1 MPTKKEREYYRMGY
15 TDGYNHSMRGMRMQP
30 DRDYERRT
38 IPAMI
43 GLGMETE
50 YAFRESQPKR
60 RRRPQKPKRKR
71 TLTAWQKFVKTNS
84 KKKEFRL
91 RGGKV
96 NLKKLGVAYRKKT
109 GKRKGKK

>member
-1 MPTKKEREYYRMGY
+1 MPRREFTGIGRYSKGFANGY
-15 TDGYNHSMRGMRMQP
+15 DEGYEDGYSDALFQVERQKGRRRMEARP
-30 DRDYERRT
+30 T
-38 IPAMI
+38 
-43 GLGMETE
+43 
-50 YAFRESQPKR
+50 R
-60 RRRPQKPKRKR
+60 RRRPQKPKKKR

-96 NLKKLGVAYRKKT
+96 NLKKLGIAYRKKT

>member
-1 MPTKKEREYYRMGY
+1 MPTKREREYYQMGFH
-15 TDGYNHSMRGMRMQP
+15 DGMRSAQQRP
-30 DRDYERRT
+30 RVGYD
-38 IPAMI
+38 PNV
-43 GLGMETE
+43 METE
-50 YAFRESQPKR
+50 YYQSPYGEIRPTK
-60 RRRPQKPKRKR
+60 RRRPQKPKKKR
-71 TLTAWQKFVKTNS
+71 TTLSAWQKFVRTNS

>member
-1 MPTKKEREYYRMGY
+1 MPTKREREYYRMGFQ
-15 TDGYNHSMRGMRMQP
+15 DGKRSGSRFDSGIAEQMMG
-30 DRDYERRT
+30 EREWF
-38 IPAMI
+38 
-43 GLGMETE
+43 L
-50 YAFRESQPKR
+50 ESLEKPKR
-60 RRRPQKPKRKR
+60 RRRPQKPKKKR

>member
-1 MPTKKEREYYRMGY
+1 MPAGI
-15 TDGYNHSMRGMRMQP
+15 
-30 DRDYERRT
+30 DYEQRRL
-38 IPAMI
+38 IKDAFDEGYEI
-43 GLGMETE
+43 GFRAGQRSL
-50 YAFRESQPKR
+50 YAGGPYMGEEPLSRPTR
-60 RRRPQKPKRKR
+60 RRRPQKPKKKR

>member
-1 MPTKKEREYYRMGY
+1 MPTKREREYYAMGY
-15 TDGYNHSMRGMRMQP
+15 RDGIKHTGASMFEQSMLTEIGQLQRDPVRGGF
-30 DRDYERRT
+30 DFNLLE
-38 IPAMI
+38 
-43 GLGMETE
+43 G
-50 YAFRESQPKR
+50 SPKR
-60 RRRPQKPKRKR
+60 RRRPQKPKKKR
-71 TLTAWQKFVKTNS
+71 TLTAWQKFVRTNS

>member
-1 MPTKKEREYYRMGY
+1 MPTKREREYYQMGFH
-15 TDGYNHSMRGMRMQP
+15 DGMRSAQQRP
-30 DRDYERRT
+30 RVGYDPNV
-38 IPAMI
+38 IPAMV

-60 RRRPQKPKRKR
+60 RRRPQKPKKKR

>member
-1 MPTKKEREYYRMGY
+1 MPTQYDRGYDDGFNDGFDEAMFKIEQDRAIREGRSSERG
-15 TDGYNHSMRGMRMQP
+15 
-30 DRDYERRT
+30 RRYMT
-38 IPAMI
+38 GQLRRP
-43 GLGMETE
+43 T
-50 YAFRESQPKR
+50 RR
-60 RRRPQKPKRKR
+60 RRRPQKPKKKR

-109 GKRKGKK
+109 GKRKSKR